1 MANTCRHIWI
11 WSPKIEEGKAR
22 EIVYRR
28 CSEHVAPKL
37 FRGFRLLLSR
47 GGSIVPRSSLAHA
60 FDSGGIRAGEL
71 ANLLC
76 PALLVQL
83 RHQTIHGPP
92 RDVLRAGCL
101 HLGGRL
107 EELFC
112 NLCHRR
118 ECLYL
123 VNLHVVIEGGRVQGK
138 RIV

>member
-1 MANTCRHIWI
+1 MHIGI
-11 WSPKIEEGKAR
+11 WSLKMEELKAL

-28 CSEHVAPKL
+28 CSEHVAPEL

-47 GGSIVPRSSLAHA
+47 AGGSIVPRLSLAHA
-60 FDSGGIRAGEL
+60 FDDGGIQAVEL

-76 PALLVQL
+76 PALLVKL
-83 RHQTIHGPP
+83 CHQIIHGPP
-92 RDVLRAGCL
+92 RNVLRAGCL
-101 HLGGRL
+101 HVGGRL
-107 EELFC
+107 EELFR

-123 VNLHVVIEGGRVQGK
+123 VNLHWVIEGGRVQGK